1 MLAIV
6 NWNIAENRAWF
17 VRLSDT
23 GTEISVELYLT
34 LADAQAQTNLQA
46 SGESDGYGASL
57 DVTLSNQSGAS
68 VPVSLFQ
75 DTYEWHLIVSGANG
89 DTTKIFKVKEFV
101 EMNEIS
107 HSIYRSSDIIEAR
120 ALAEINAHTHAKIIR
135 SLALGIHLPT
145 LETGGVVNIQSTR
158 RALNVYG
165 QVFEHRITGTKDSLT
180 SEMEAI
186 SFLELKR

>member
-6 NWNIAENRAWF
+6 NWNVTENRVWF
-17 VRLSDT
+17 VRLADT
-23 GTEISVELYLT
+23 GTEISVGLYLT
-34 LADAQAQTNLQA
+34 ADDAQAQTDLQA

-57 DVTLSNQSGAS
+57 EVTLSNESGAS
-68 VPVSLFQ
+68 VPVSRFQ
-75 DTYEWHLIVSGANG
+75 DAYEWHLVVSGANG
-89 DTTKIFKVKEFV
+89 DSAKIFKIKEFV
-101 EMNEIS
+101 EMDEIS

-120 ALAEINAHTHAKIIR
+120 ALAEINAHTHAKTTR
-135 SLALGIHLPT
+135 SLGFGSHLPA
-145 LETGGVVNIQSTR
+145 LEPGNVVNIQSVR

-180 SEMEAI
+180 SELEAV

>member
-6 NWNIAENRAWF
+6 NWNITENRVWF
-17 VRLSDT
+17 ARISDT
-23 GTEISVELYLT
+23 GTEIAVELYLT
-34 LADAQAQTNLQA
+34 AEDAQAQTNIQA
-46 SGESDGYGASL
+46 SGESDGYGTSL
-57 DVTLSNQSGAS
+57 EVTLSNESGAS

-75 DTYEWHLIVSGANG
+75 ESHEWHLIVSGANG

-101 EMNEIS
+101 EMDEIS

-120 ALAEINAHTHAKIIR
+120 ALAEINAHTHAKITK
-135 SLALGIHLPT
+135 SLALGGHLPA
-145 LETGGVVNIQSTR
+145 LEPGDAVNIQSVR

-180 SEMEAI
+180 SELEVV